1 MAHAATVAPTPD
13 FSAVRAVRDPEPA
26 AFDTLQAARYVGI
39 GKTML
44 FDEIKAGRIPTRKIG
59 RRTLILRSD
68 LDAWL
73 AAIPPRNAA

>member
-1 MAHAATVAPTPD
+1 MPHAAAAVFQPTTSAAHA
-13 FSAVRAVRDPEPA
+13 VRELEPA
-26 AFDTLQAARYVGI
+26 ALDTATAARYVGI

-44 FDEIKAGRIPTRKIG
+44 FEEIKAGRIPSRKIG

-73 AAIPPRNAA
+73 TAIPARNAA